1 MGIATS
7 LRLLAMTIGRLI
19 IYLPSMQ
26 SFLRVIKFAF
36 QDLGRNI
43 SLSFMTVFIL
53 VLMLLSVNT
62 LWSLDILTKEAIG
75 AVKKQIDVSIYFVSE
90 ATDKNV
96 KEIKSYVEMFSEVTE
111 IKMQTREEVLA
122 SFREQH
128 KLQKEALDALAE
140 LGQNP
145 FGPTMVIKT
154 KEPEDYKKIISALN
168 VPEYANLIEAKS
180 FDNHEEAISR
190 LQNITNRIERMGFGL
205 TILFAIISFLIIFNT
220 IRVAINTQRVE
231 ISIKRLVGAS
241 NWFIRGPYL
250 VESLLFTILSVGLTA
265 LLVFLALRWID
276 PYLAV
281 VLPSGFSLTNY
292 FQSNI
297 LMLFGLQALAVLL
310 LTILSSGLAMRKQ
323 LKV

>member
-1 MGIATS
+1 M
-7 LRLLAMTIGRLI
+7 L
-19 IYLPSMQ
+19 
-26 SFLRVIKFAF
+26 SFFRIVKFAF
-36 QDLGRNI
+36 QDIVRNF

-62 LWSLDILTKEAIG
+62 LWSLDVLTKAAVE
-75 AVKKQIDVSIYFVSE
+75 AVKKQIDISIYFVPE

-96 KEIKSYVEMFSEVTE
+96 DEIKNYVAMFPEVTD
-111 IKMQTREEVLA
+111 IRLQSKEEVLA

-128 KLQKEALDALAE
+128 KMQKEALDALDE
-140 LGQNP
+140 LGRNP

-154 KEPEDYKKIISALN
+154 KEPEDYKKIIEALN
-168 VPEYANLIEAKS
+168 VPEYENLIEAKS
-180 FDNHEEAISR
+180 FDNHEEAIER
-190 LQNITNRIERMGFGL
+190 LQNITNRIERIGFGL
-205 TILFAIISFLIIFNT
+205 TLLFALISFLIIFNT
-220 IRVAINTQRVE
+220 IRVSITTQRME

-250 VESLLFTILSVGLTA
+250 VESLVFTVLSVALTMA
-265 LLVFLALRWID
+265 LVFLGLRWID

-292 FQSNI
+292 FQSNM
-297 LMLFGLQALAVLL
+297 LMLFGAQALAVLL

-323 LKV
+323 LKA

>member
-1 MGIATS
+1 M
-7 LRLLAMTIGRLI
+7 L
-19 IYLPSMQ
+19 
-26 SFLRVIKFAF
+26 SFLRIIKFAF

-190 LQNITNRIERMGFGL
+190 LQNIIY
-205 TILFAIISFLIIFNT
+205 I
-220 IRVAINTQRVE
+220 
-231 ISIKRLVGAS
+231 
-241 NWFIRGPYL
+241 P
-250 VESLLFTILSVGLTA
+250 
-265 LLVFLALRWID
+265 
-276 PYLAV
+276 
-281 VLPSGFSLTNY
+281 
-292 FQSNI
+292 
-297 LMLFGLQALAVLL
+297 
-310 LTILSSGLAMRKQ
+310 
-323 LKV
+323 